1 MVHELKKYCFWTDIL
16 IGTVE
21 CYLPW
26 TLFSSSSI
34 MGTESSVSSSL
45 KSSSPLA
52 ESKSLLSE
60 SSEVLDVVTFGVVL
74 TIIVVKSYEMNFIAA
89 YVD

>member
-1 MVHELKKYCFWTDIL
+1 MSSKNGFWTDIS

-21 CYLPW
+21 CYLPG
-26 TLFSSSSI
+26 TLFSPSSI
-34 MGTESSVSSSL
+34 MGTESSVS
-45 KSSSPLA
+45 SSSPLA

-60 SSEVLDVVTFGVVL
+60 SSEALDVVTFGVVL
-74 TIIVVKSYEMNFIAA
+74 TRIVVKSYEMNFIAA

>member
-1 MVHELKKYCFWTDIL
+1 MDFVKTQSLCTVS

-21 CYLPW
+21 CYLPG

-34 MGTESSVSSSL
+34 MGTESPVS
-45 KSSSPLA
+45 SSSPLA
-52 ESKSLLSE
+52 ETNSLLSE
-60 SSEVLDVVTFGVVL
+60 SSEALDVVTFGVVL
-74 TIIVVKSYEMNFIAA
+74 TRIVVKSYEINFIAA

>member
-1 MVHELKKYCFWTDIL
+1 MEIHKDTV
-16 IGTVE
+16 VE
-21 CYLPW
+21 CFLPG

-34 MGTESSVSSSL
+34 MGTESSVSSS
-45 KSSSPLA
+45 SPLA
-52 ESKSLLSE
+52 ESKSLLSA

-74 TIIVVKSYEMNFIAA
+74 TRIVVKSYEMNFIAA

>member
-1 MVHELKKYCFWTDIL
+1 MSSKNGFWTDIS

-21 CYLPW
+21 CYLPG

-34 MGTESSVSSSL
+34 MGTESPVS
-45 KSSSPLA
+45 SSSPLA

-60 SSEVLDVVTFGVVL
+60 SSEALDVVTFGVVL
-74 TIIVVKSYEMNFIAA
+74 TRIVVKSYELNFIAA